1 MLLLASGFYN
11 KPQRAFSSALKAQRA
26 MDNNM
31 MIRVK
36 AMWVGDPIL
45 YVLVANFGGSPHP
58 STSSAIKSVA
68 VELQKAP
75 TTVGLKMS
83 S

>member
-1 MLLLASGFYN
+1 MLLLASGFY
-11 KPQRAFSSALKAQRA
+11 KPQRAFSSTLKAQRA
-26 MDNNM
+26 MDNN

-58 STSSAIKSVA
+58 SSSAIKSVA
-68 VELQKAP
+68 VELKRRRPQSA
-75 TTVGLKMS
+75 
-83 S
+83 